1 MPIPFDDV
9 GEPDSGDTVAWLR
22 FVAEEE
28 GHGVRGA
35 LFETSSLGEPLRF
48 SFARAD
54 SNPQPIFDTD
64 RVKRREDAVLS
75 LTRSLLRSAAG
86 SPALLLGLADEIPLW
101 VVTEALRVRVPFCL
115 IGLEETSAPQLLWAT
130 EQPHEGTQ
138 AHRTLDR
145 IMLRE
150 DPFEAFAR
158 AANCLS
164 KAFEYRRIRGISTFA
179 GLDAVV
185 NLGRPGVES
194 GRSYS
199 GAAENLWALLEV
211 RPIGKRHDQEPQP
224 SAWVSQMEWP
234 GELMPFQISGVQALL
249 EMNRLL
255 LADDMGLGKTVQTV
269 AAVRILRARGEIE
282 SCLVI
287 APASVLNQWRGELSR
302 WAPELSAI
310 IVRGSAP
317 DRRWQWLAQTDVKL
331 VSYGVLR
338 QDADRLAAMR
348 PARPMWDVVVAD
360 EAQRIKNHNDTS
372 DAVKRLR
379 RVRSWALTG
388 TPIENKEEELASI
401 MEFVD
406 HDGTSPLKR
415 CFPGLALMNRHRE
428 VQLRRK
434 KNDVL
439 RDLPPKLET
448 KLAIELGPR
457 QGASYTKAEEEGIV
471 YLKSL
476 GAEVRVQHVLELITR
491 LKQICNFDPVTG
503 ESSKLDDIRERL
515 VQLSGQGHKALVF
528 SQYASETFGV
538 KAAAEFLREFSP
550 VMLTGDMPLEAR
562 SVAIEQF
569 RRCAEH
575 KAMVISLR
583 AGGLGLNLQEASY
596 VFHLDRWWNPAVERQ
611 AEDRAHRMGQ
621 TVKVNVIKYS
631 CAGTIEERIDRILER
646 KQRLFDQLI
655 DDVSLNLSARLS
667 GEELFSLFGL
677 DPPSVS
683 RV

>member
-1 MPIPFDDV
+1 MPILFDDV
-9 GEPDSGDTVAWLR
+9 GETDSGDTVAWLR
-22 FVAEEE
+22 FVVEEE
-28 GHGVRGA
+28 GDGVRAA

-54 SNPQPIFDTD
+54 RNSQPSSHTD
-64 RVKRREDAVLS
+64 KATWREAAALS

-101 VVTEALRVRVPFCL
+101 VVTEALRVRAPFCL
-115 IGLEETSAPQLLWAT
+115 IDLSSKGTPQFLWAT
-130 EQPHEGTQ
+130 DQPQEGTQ
-138 AHRTLDR
+138 AHRTLDK
-145 IMLRE
+145 ILLGN

-164 KAFEYRRIRGISTFA
+164 KAFEYKRIRGISTFD
-179 GLDAVV
+179 GLDTVV
-185 NLGRPGVES
+185 NLSRPGVENG
-194 GRSYS
+194 GRHS
-199 GAAENLWALLEV
+199 GAAENLWALLEAE
-211 RPIGKRHDQEPQP
+211 PIGRRHEQEPQP
-224 SAWVSQMEWP
+224 SSWVSQMEWP
-234 GELMPFQISGVQALL
+234 GALMPFQISGVQALL

-338 QDADRLAAMR
+338 QDADSLVAMR

-379 RVRSWALTG
+379 RARSWALTG

-415 CFPGLALMNRHRE
+415 YFPGLELMNRHKE

-503 ESSKLDDIRERL
+503 ESSKLDDIKERL
-515 VQLSGQGHKALVF
+515 VQLTGQGHKALVF

-538 KAAAEFLREFSP
+538 KAAAAFLREFSP
-550 VMLTGDMPLEAR
+550 VMLTGDMPLEER
-562 SVAIEQF
+562 SVAIERF
-569 RRCAEH
+569 RRRAEH

-677 DPPSVS
+677 DPPSVGS
-683 RV
+683 V

>member
-1 MPIPFDDV
+1 MPIPFDEV

-28 GHGVRGA
+28 GDGVRGA

-54 SNPQPIFDTD
+54 RNSQPTSHTG
-64 RVKRREDAVLS
+64 KATWRENAALA

-101 VVTEALRVRVPFCL
+101 VVTEALRVRVPFCR
-115 IGLEETSAPQLLWAT
+115 IGLEGTRAPQLLWAT
-130 EQPHEGTQ
+130 EQPHKGTQ
-138 AHRTLDR
+138 AHRTLER

-150 DPFEAFAR
+150 DPFEVFAR

-164 KAFEYRRIRGISTFA
+164 RAFEYRRIRGITAFA

-185 NLGRPGVES
+185 NLGRPEVEN

-211 RPIGKRHDQEPQP
+211 RPVSRRQDQEPQP
-224 SAWVSQMEWP
+224 SSWVSQMEWP

-287 APASVLNQWRGELSR
+287 APASVLNQWRQELSR

-338 QDADRLAAMR
+338 QDADRLVAMR

-372 DAVKRLR
+372 DAVKSLQ

-415 CFPGLALMNRHRE
+415 YFPGLALMHRHKE

-434 KNDVL
+434 KNEVL
-439 RDLPPKLET
+439 SDLPPKLET
-448 KLAIELGPR
+448 KLAVELGPR
-457 QGASYTKAEEEGIV
+457 QRASYRKAEEEGV
-471 YLKSL
+471 FYLKSL

-562 SVAIEQF
+562 SVAIERF
-569 RRCAEH
+569 RRRDEH

-677 DPPSVS
+677 DPPGTNV
-683 RV
+683 V

>member
-1 MPIPFDDV
+1 MPISFDDV
-9 GEPDSGDTVAWLR
+9 GEPDSGETVAWLR

-28 GHGVRGA
+28 GHGIRAA
-35 LFETSSLGEPLRF
+35 LFETSSLGESLRF

-54 SNPQPIFDTD
+54 SNPQPSFHSD
-64 RVKRREDAVLS
+64 RVNWREAAVLS

-86 SPALLLGLADEIPLW
+86 SPTLLLGLADEIPLW
-101 VVTEALRVRVPFCL
+101 VVTEALRVKLPFCR
-115 IGLEETSAPQLLWAT
+115 ISLENRSSPQLLWAT
-130 EQPHEGTQ
+130 EQPREGTQ
-138 AHRTLDR
+138 AYHTLDK
-145 IMLRE
+145 IMLRD

-164 KAFEYRRIRGISTFA
+164 RAFEYKRIRGITTFA
-179 GLDAVV
+179 GMNAVL
-185 NLGRPGVES
+185 NLSRPEVENGRRYPGP
-194 GRSYS
+194 
-199 GAAENLWALLEV
+199 AEHLWELLAL
-211 RPIGKRHDQEPQP
+211 RPIDEWHDQGRLP
-224 SAWVSQMEWP
+224 SSWVSQMEWP

-287 APASVLNQWRGELSR
+287 APASVLNQWRQEITK

-310 IVRGSAP
+310 IIRGPAH
-317 DRRWQWLAQTDVKL
+317 DRKWQWMAQTDVKL

-338 QDADRLAAMR
+338 QDADRLVEMGPSR
-348 PARPMWDVVVAD
+348 RKWDVVVAD

-372 DAVKRLR
+372 DAVKSLR

-415 CFPGLALMNRHRE
+415 YFPGLELMNRHKE

-434 KNDVL
+434 KNEVL

-457 QGASYTKAEEEGIV
+457 QRGSYTKAEEEGIV
-471 YLKSL
+471 YLQSL
-476 GAEVRVQHVLELITR
+476 GAEVRVRHVLELITR
-491 LKQICNFDPVTG
+491 LKQICNFDPETG

-515 VQLSGQGHKALVF
+515 DQLTGQGHKALVF

-538 KAAAEFLREFSP
+538 KAAAAFLRAFSP
-550 VMLTGDMPLEAR
+550 VMLTGDMPLEER
-562 SVAIEQF
+562 SIAIEQF
-569 RRCAEH
+569 RRRNEH
-575 KAMVISLR
+575 KALVISLR

-631 CAGTIEERIDRILER
+631 CAGTIEERIDQILER

-667 GEELFSLFGL
+667 GEELFALFGL
-677 DPPSVS
+677 DPLSVNG
-683 RV
+683 V

>member
-1 MPIPFDDV
+1 MPIPFDDLA
-9 GEPDSGDTVAWLR
+9 EPDSGDTVAWLR
-22 FVAEEE
+22 FVVEEE
-28 GHGVRGA
+28 GRGVRGA

-54 SNPQPIFDTD
+54 RNSHPSSHTD
-64 RVKRREDAVLS
+64 KAGWREAAALS

-86 SPALLLGLADEIPLW
+86 SPALLLGLADEIPQW
-101 VVTEALRVRVPFCL
+101 VVTEALRVRTPFCR
-115 IGLEETSAPQLLWAT
+115 IGLEGPGAPQLLWAT
-130 EQPHEGTQ
+130 EQPREGTQ

-145 IMLRE
+145 IMSRD

-158 AANCLS
+158 AANCLNR
-164 KAFEYRRIRGISTFA
+164 AFEYRRIRGIATFA
-179 GLDAVV
+179 GLDTVI
-185 NLGRPGVES
+185 NFCRPGVEN

-199 GAAENLWALLEV
+199 GAAEKLWALLEV
-211 RPIGKRHDQEPQP
+211 RPISRRQEQKPQP
-224 SAWVSQMEWP
+224 SAWVSQMAWP

-269 AAVRILRARGEIE
+269 AAVRILRARGEIG

-338 QDADRLAAMR
+338 QDADRLVDMHPSR
-348 PARPMWDVVVAD
+348 HMWDVVVAD

-372 DAVKRLR
+372 DAVKSLR
-379 RVRSWALTG
+379 RTRSWALTG

-415 CFPGLALMNRHRE
+415 YFPGLELMNRHKE
-428 VQLRRK
+428 IQLRRK
-434 KNDVL
+434 KSEVL
-439 RDLPPKLET
+439 NDLPPKLET
-448 KLAIELGPR
+448 KLAVELGPR
-457 QGASYTKAEEEGIV
+457 QRASYAKAEEEGIV

-515 VQLSGQGHKALVF
+515 AQLTGQGHKALVF

-538 KAAAEFLREFSP
+538 KAAAEFLRAFSP

-562 SVAIEQF
+562 SVAIERF
-569 RRCAEH
+569 RRRDEH

-683 RV
+683 SV

>member
-1 MPIPFDDV
+1 MPISFDDLA
-9 GEPDSGDTVAWLR
+9 EPDSSDTVAWLR
-22 FVAEEE
+22 FVVEEE
-28 GHGVRGA
+28 GHGVRAA

-54 SNPQPIFDTD
+54 SSPQPSFHTD
-64 RVKRREDAVLS
+64 SVKRREAAVLS

-86 SPALLLGLADEIPLW
+86 SPTLLLGLADEIPLW
-101 VVTEALRVRVPFCL
+101 VVTEALRVRLPFCL
-115 IGLEETSAPQLLWAT
+115 IDLKSKGAPQFLWAT
-130 EQPHEGTQ
+130 DQPQEGTQ
-138 AHRTLDR
+138 AHSALDR
-145 IMLRE
+145 IMLRD

-164 KAFEYRRIRGISTFA
+164 KAFEYRRIRGFTTFA
-179 GLDAVV
+179 GLSAVV
-185 NLGRPGVES
+185 NLCRPEVENGSDS
-194 GRSYS
+194 GP
-199 GAAENLWALLEV
+199 AENLWELLEV
-211 RPIGKRHDQEPQP
+211 QPISKRHDKRPHP
-224 SAWVSQMEWP
+224 SSWVSQMEWP

-317 DRRWQWLAQTDVKL
+317 DRKWQWLAQTDVKL

-338 QDADRLAAMR
+338 QDADSLVATHPSRR
-348 PARPMWDVVVAD
+348 MWDVVVAD

-388 TPIENKEEELASI
+388 TPIENREEELASI

-415 CFPGLALMNRHRE
+415 YFPGLELMTRHKE

-434 KNDVL
+434 KNEVL
-439 RDLPPKLET
+439 NDLPPKLET

-457 QGASYTKAEEEGIV
+457 QRASYTKAEEEGIV

-476 GAEVRVQHVLELITR
+476 GAEVRVRHVLELITR
-491 LKQICNFDPVTG
+491 LKQICNFNPVTG

-515 VQLSGQGHKALVF
+515 VQLTGQGHKALVF

-538 KAAAEFLREFSP
+538 KAAAAFLQEFSP
-550 VMLTGDMPLEAR
+550 VMLTGDMPLEER

-569 RRCAEH
+569 RHRDEH

-677 DPPSVS
+677 DPPSVNGG
-683 RV
+683 

>member
-1 MPIPFDDV
+1 MPISFDDLA
-9 GEPDSGDTVAWLR
+9 EPDGGDTVAWLR
-22 FVAEEE
+22 FVVEEE
-28 GHGVRGA
+28 GDGVRGA

-54 SNPQPIFDTD
+54 RNAQPSSHTD
-64 RVKRREDAVLS
+64 KATWREAAALS

-86 SPALLLGLADEIPLW
+86 SPALLFGLADEIPQW
-101 VVTEALRVRVPFCL
+101 VVTEALRVRVPFCR
-115 IGLEETSAPQLLWAT
+115 IGLEGPSAPQFLWAT
-130 EQPHEGTQ
+130 EQPREGSQT
-138 AHRTLDR
+138 HHTLDS
-145 IMLRE
+145 IMSRD
-150 DPFEAFAR
+150 DPFEAFSR
-158 AANCLS
+158 AENCLNR
-164 KAFEYRRIRGISTFA
+164 AFEYRRIRGIATFA

-185 NLGRPGVES
+185 NLCRPEVEN
-194 GRSYS
+194 GRSDS
-199 GAAENLWALLEV
+199 GPAENLWTLLEA
-211 RPIGKRHDQEPQP
+211 RPISRQHDQEPQP
-224 SAWVSQMEWP
+224 SSWVSQMEWP

-338 QDADRLAAMR
+338 QDADRLVDMHPSR
-348 PARPMWDVVVAD
+348 HMWDVVVAD

-372 DAVKRLR
+372 DAVKSLR

-406 HDGTSPLKR
+406 YDGTSPLKR
-415 CFPGLALMNRHRE
+415 YFPGLELMNRHKE

-434 KNDVL
+434 KNEVL
-439 RDLPPKLET
+439 NDLPPKLET

-457 QGASYTKAEEEGIV
+457 QRASYTKAEEEGIV

-503 ESSKLDDIRERL
+503 ESSKLDDIRQRL
-515 VQLSGQGHKALVF
+515 AQLTGQGHKALVF

-538 KAAAEFLREFSP
+538 KAAAAFLRAFSP
-550 VMLTGDMPLEAR
+550 VMLTGDMPLEER
-562 SVAIEQF
+562 SVAIERF
-569 RRCAEH
+569 KGRDEH

-677 DPPSVS
+677 DPPGVS

>member
-1 MPIPFDDV
+1 MPIPFDDLA
-9 GEPDSGDTVAWLR
+9 EPDSGDTVAWLR
-22 FVAEEE
+22 IVVEEE
-28 GHGVRGA
+28 GDGVRGA

-54 SNPQPIFDTD
+54 RNSQPSSHTD
-64 RVKRREDAVLS
+64 KVDWREDAAHS

-101 VVTEALRVRVPFCL
+101 VVTEALRVRVPFCR
-115 IGLEETSAPQLLWAT
+115 IGLGGTGAPQLLWAT

-138 AHRTLDR
+138 AYRTIER

-164 KAFEYRRIRGISTFA
+164 RAFEYRRIRGISTFA

-185 NLGRPGVES
+185 NLRRPGVEN
-194 GRSYS
+194 GRRYS
-199 GAAENLWALLEV
+199 SPAGHLWALLEAG
-211 RPIGKRHDQEPQP
+211 PISNRHDQEPQP
-224 SAWVSQMEWP
+224 SSWVSQMAWP
-234 GELMPFQISGVQALL
+234 GVLMPFQISGVQALL

-287 APASVLNQWRGELSR
+287 APASVLNQWRQELSR

-310 IVRGSAP
+310 IVRGPAP

-338 QDADRLAAMR
+338 QDAGSLVEMR
-348 PARPMWDVVVAD
+348 PSRRMWDVVVAD

-379 RVRSWALTG
+379 RMRSWALTG
-388 TPIENKEEELASI
+388 TPIENREEELASI

-415 CFPGLALMNRHRE
+415 YFPGLALMNRHRE

-562 SVAIEQF
+562 SAAIERF
-569 RRCAEH
+569 RRRAEH

-683 RV
+683 SV